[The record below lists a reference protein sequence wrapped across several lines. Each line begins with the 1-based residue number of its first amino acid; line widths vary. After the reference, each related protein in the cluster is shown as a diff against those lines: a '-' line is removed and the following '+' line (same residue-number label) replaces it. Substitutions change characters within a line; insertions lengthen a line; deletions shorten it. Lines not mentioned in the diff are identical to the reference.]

1 MCLLP
6 QDLNP
11 ILQILLALQKPAS
24 DNPLPNI
31 DFVCSVPGMSSC
43 PQIISLTSRE
53 VSDFAP
59 FECHIIPY
67 AFASIGLPDTQF
79 TRQQQR
85 DLAEWLHLHRDNV
98 NWDPTF
104 CMLAVIFQRAVHL
117 LRFLTHSG
125 HLYKFN
131 NTNTELKS
139 LQGKMSTFSITTN
152 LENSA
157 QFLGAP
163 CNPVVWSP

>member
-1 MCLLP
+1 
-6 QDLNP
+6 
-11 ILQILLALQKPAS
+11 
-24 DNPLPNI
+24 
-31 DFVCSVPGMSSC
+31 
-43 PQIISLTSRE
+43 
-53 VSDFAP
+53 VSDFEP
-59 FECHIIPY
+59 FECHIISY
-67 AFASIGLPDTQF
+67 AFASIGSQF
-79 TRQQQR
+79 TRQHQR

-104 CMLAVIFQRAVHL
+104 CMLAVIFQRAEVHL
-117 LRFLTHSG
+117 MRLLILSG

-139 LQGKMSTFSITTN
+139 LQGNMSTFSITTN

-163 CNPVVWSP
+163 CNPVVCTP

>member
-1 MCLLP
+1 
-6 QDLNP
+6 
-11 ILQILLALQKPAS
+11 
-24 DNPLPNI
+24 
-31 DFVCSVPGMSSC
+31 MSSC
-43 PQIISLTSRE
+43 PQIISLTSQE

-59 FECHIIPY
+59 LECHIIPY

-79 TRQQQR
+79 TRQHQR

-104 CMLAVIFQRAVHL
+104 CMLAVIFQRAEVHL
-117 LRFLTHSG
+117 MRRLTHSG

-131 NTNTELKS
+131 NTNAELKS
-139 LQGKMSTFSITTN
+139 LQGNMSTFSITTN
-152 LENSA
+152 LESSA

-163 CNPVVWSP
+163 YNPVV

>member
-11 ILQILLALQKPAS
+11 ILQNLLALQKPAS

-31 DFVCSVPGMSSC
+31 GFVCSVPGMSSC

-79 TRQQQR
+79 TRQHQR
-85 DLAEWLHLHRDNV
+85 DLAELLHLHRDNV

-104 CMLAVIFQRAVHL
+104 CMLAVIFQRAEVHL
-117 LRFLTHSG
+117 LRLLTHSG

-131 NTNTELKS
+131 NTSTELKAYKETCQHFLS
-139 LQGKMSTFSITTN
+139 LQTWRTQLNF
-152 LENSA
+152 LE
-157 QFLGAP
+157 LH
-163 CNPVVWSP
+163 VIL